1 MRNRRAGVGPRIRKH
16 RGMLIDARCRPR
28 HNPALGLERG
38 EIDMRWEF
46 VTKPVRGRDYVVW
59 EWEWRFTAEDG
70 STKRSTRSFSSF
82 RECVADARVHGF
94 TGNPDPADSGTTLFH
109 RPESRFNWF

>member
-1 MRNRRAGVGPRIRKH
+1 
-16 RGMLIDARCRPR
+16 MLIDAHCRPR

-38 EIDMRWEF
+38 EIDMTWEF

-70 STKRSTRSFSSF
+70 STKTSTRSFSSF